1 MSGSDPIPH
10 LENLRWEHDSGTA
23 IGTIVLDRPQRL
35 NALPIALM
43 SELVDL
49 CRWIDRQHEIKVVI
63 IRGEGRAFTAG
74 FDLADFAGVY
84 GGSNPRAGADLGR
97 VMAETVTDMRP
108 LTIAAVHGHCVGGGV
123 VLTAACDL
131 RIASSEAVFSI
142 PEVDLGIP
150 LAWGGVPR
158 LAREVGPAIAKE
170 LILTCRPFGADEA
183 HSLRFLNRVVDEGTV
198 GDAALELARSLATKP
213 MFAIQATLTQVDAV
227 MEEMAGTRRNANDAD
242 TLVVAL
248 HDPESRAASARY
260 LAERGR

>member
-1 MSGSDPIPH
+1 MHDADPIPH
-10 LENLRWEHDSGTA
+10 LQHLRWEHSAGTS
-23 IGTIVLDRPQRL
+23 IGTIVLDRPTRL
-35 NALPIALM
+35 NALSIALM
-43 SELVDL
+43 TELVEL
-49 CRWIDRQHEIKVVI
+49 CRWIDRQHEVKVVV

-74 FDLADFAGVY
+74 FDLSDFSGVY
-84 GGSNPRAGADLGR
+84 GGNDPRAGADLGR

-108 LTIAAVHGHCVGGGV
+108 LTIAAVHGHCIGGGV

-131 RIASSEAVFSI
+131 RMAAENTVFSI

-170 LILTCRPFGADEA
+170 LILTCRPFDANEA
-183 HSLRFLNRVVDEGTV
+183 ASLRFINRVVPTESLIDEAMAL
-198 GDAALELARSLATKP
+198 AASLAAKP
-213 MFAIQATLTQVDAV
+213 MFAIRATLSQVDAV

-248 HDPESRAASARY
+248 HDAESRAASARY
-260 LAERGR
+260 LADRGR

>member
-1 MSGSDPIPH
+1 MQNPDPIPH
-10 LENLRWEHDSGTA
+10 LENLRWEHDSGTS
-23 IGTIVLDRPQRL
+23 IGTIVLDRPTRL
-35 NALPIALM
+35 NALSIDLM
-43 SELVDL
+43 TELVDL
-49 CRWIDRQHEIKVVI
+49 CTWIDRQHEIKVVI

-74 FDLADFAGVY
+74 FDLADFSGVY

-131 RIASSEAVFSI
+131 RVAAAGTTFSI

-158 LAREVGPAIAKE
+158 LAREVGPAVAKE
-170 LILTCRPFGADEA
+170 LILTCRPFDAAEA
-183 HSLRFLNRVVDEGTV
+183 LALRFLNRVTDPASLLDDVF
-198 GDAALELARSLATKP
+198 ELAQSLASKP
-213 MFAIQATLTQVDAV
+213 MFAITATLTQVDAV

>member
-1 MSGSDPIPH
+1 MEHADPIPH

-23 IGTIVLDRPQRL
+23 VGTIVLNRPERL
-35 NALPIALM
+35 NALSIALM
-43 SELVDL
+43 TELIEL
-49 CRWIDRQHEIKVVI
+49 CRWIDRQHEIKVVVV
-63 IRGEGRAFTAG
+63 RGEGRAFTAG
-74 FDLADFAGVY
+74 FDLADFSGVY
-84 GGSNPRAGADLGR
+84 GGNDPRAGADLGR

-131 RIASSEAVFSI
+131 RVAAAGTTFSI

-170 LILTCRPFGADEA
+170 LILTCRPFDATEA
-183 HSLRFLNRVVDEGTV
+183 HALRFVNRVVD
-198 GDAALELARSLATKP
+198 DADLVTEAMKLAGSLATKP
-213 MFAIQATLTQVDAV
+213 MFAIRATLTQVDAV

-248 HDPESRAASARY
+248 HDPESRAASAQY
-260 LAERGR
+260 LADRGR